1 MIYND
6 TERERMKN
14 SIMDKIL
21 SEIMKVLIYSDKMD
35 KENTEDV
42 SESVD
47 RLMMN
52 YLWKIRRW
60 KMS

>member
-52 YLWKIRRW
+52 YLWKIRR
-60 KMS
+60 